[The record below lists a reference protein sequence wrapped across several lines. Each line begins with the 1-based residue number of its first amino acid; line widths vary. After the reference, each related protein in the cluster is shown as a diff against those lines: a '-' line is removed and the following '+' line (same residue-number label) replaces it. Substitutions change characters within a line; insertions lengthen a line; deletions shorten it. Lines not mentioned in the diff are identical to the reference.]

1 MKNLSTWLLAF
12 FMVMFAGFR
21 VIVTITNQQGAPI
34 AGLVI
39 ENIVLEIA
47 LIFLTLLCLLL
58 VIKRKFLGAVI
69 YLASYGFY
77 YGTGVF
83 STIYGIL
90 VNGDTIAV
98 SNSLEILVSAIGVIL
113 PLAVFMDT
121 LADKSRKINPVD
133 KKTDWFYKNEQ
144 FDRKFDERADRN
156 EYKF

>member
-1 MKNLSTWLLAF
+1 MKNLSTWLLAM

-21 VIVTITNQQGAPI
+21 VIVTITNQQGEPF
-34 AGLVI
+34 AGLVV

-47 LIFLTLLCLLL
+47 LIFLTLLCLIL
-58 VIKRKFLGAVI
+58 VVKRKLIGAII
-69 YLASYGFY
+69 YVVSYGWY
-77 YGTGVF
+77 YGVGLF

-90 VNGDTIAV
+90 VNGETIGIN
-98 SNSLEILVSAIGVIL
+98 SSLEILVSALGVLL
-113 PLAVFMDT
+113 PLMVLIDT
-121 LADKSRKINPVD
+121 LADKTRKLYPVD